1 MSQFRTLKGM
11 TRKLTLLFFSL
22 FWKIIERVISL
33 IDLCFIHSFWRYF
46 IFYDM
51 QGPNTTKHMQS
62 VENLYA
68 WVLLWTNLMLMHQYF
83 ERIYLIV
90 TKLCNSLCI
99 CDVESSLLQRVV
111 VLATQLLRTH
121 LVDKIWNSYLC
132 GWLDSLLSTITWK
145 HVLSLCSCFPFMA
158 SSRQLGGRE
167 SWSVYV

>member
-1 MSQFRTLKGM
+1 
-11 TRKLTLLFFSL
+11 
-22 FWKIIERVISL
+22 
-33 IDLCFIHSFWRYF
+33 
-46 IFYDM
+46 M

-121 LVDKIWNSYLC
+121 LVDKI
-132 GWLDSLLSTITWK
+132 
-145 HVLSLCSCFPFMA
+145 
-158 SSRQLGGRE
+158 
-167 SWSVYV
+167 